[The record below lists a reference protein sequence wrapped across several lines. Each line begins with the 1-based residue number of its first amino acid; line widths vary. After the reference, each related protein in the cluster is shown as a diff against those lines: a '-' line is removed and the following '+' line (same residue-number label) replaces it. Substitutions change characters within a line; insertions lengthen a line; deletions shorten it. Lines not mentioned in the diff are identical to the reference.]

1 MRASNLILHEV
12 AKLRATAP
20 PLDLGDR
27 SRLLSN
33 LVFMH
38 QLMVAAE
45 PLLELAI
52 EHSEGSLRDYF
63 AQHLEEERG
72 HAPWLADDLANAGV
86 DVKAIAPSRI
96 AVALAGGM
104 YYLIRH
110 VSPLCLLGYMLVL
123 ECFPPAL
130 ADIAEL
136 ENLHG
141 KDLLR
146 TVRHHAEHD
155 PDHGADLLRII
166 DTHYSPDILSCAVET
181 VRYLN
186 NFTKEIA

>member
-1 MRASNLILHEV
+1 MRASDLILHEV
-12 AKLRATAP
+12 AELRANAHP
-20 PLDLGDR
+20 VDLRDR
-27 SRLLSN
+27 SRLLAN
-33 LVFMH
+33 LTFMH

-52 EHSEGSLRDYF
+52 EYSDGSLRDYF
-63 AQHLEEERG
+63 VQHLEEERG
-72 HAPWLADDLANAGV
+72 HAPWLADDLASAGV
-86 DVKAIAPSRI
+86 DIKASGPSRI

-104 YYLIRH
+104 YYMIRH
-110 VSPLCLLGYMLVL
+110 VSPACLLGYMLVL

-155 PDHGADLLRII
+155 PDHGADLLRVI
-166 DTHYSPDILSCAVET
+166 DAHYSPDILGCAVET

-186 NFTKEIA
+186 EFTKEIA